1 MRDLIVIGGGPAGT
15 SGAFAAG
22 IFGQKVTLIEA
33 CPELGGAGLN
43 TGTIP
48 SKTLRESAL
57 LLSGAK
63 SRKLLGIQVAR
74 REEASLRDF
83 TYHERHVVETGRTLV
98 TERARRLGVE
108 VVHGLARFTSPNE
121 IAIAQA
127 DGTEQRLQAR
137 KFLIATGSR
146 PTQPPEYDFSH
157 PRVHDSDEILDMHHM
172 PTSLTVVG
180 AGVIGTEYAST
191 FAALGIP
198 VHVIDGRNQLLPFL
212 DRELGDAL
220 HQAMVSN
227 GITFH
232 FQEQVLRCE
241 PRFDSVRIQLSSGRE
256 IVTSDVLVAAGRQC
270 ATDRIGLDA
279 AGVKVGNRGIIPV
292 NEHFQT
298 SALHIYAAGDVIGPP
313 AIAATAMEYARI
325 AMMHAFGGID
335 KRANPIQ
342 PTGIYSIPESACV
355 GATEEELRAR
365 QVPYVVGRAQYRANP
380 RGRIIGEESGF
391 LKMIFDKRDMRLL
404 GVHILGE
411 SAIELIH
418 VGLLAIQCEKTAHTF
433 DSLCFNYPT
442 LTDLYKAATYDALLQ
457 TMNLD
462 RHGLFG
468 DT

>member
-15 SGAFAAG
+15 SGAFAAAV
-22 IFGQKVTLIEA
+22 FGQKVTLIEA

-74 REEASLRDF
+74 REEASLREF

-121 IAIAQA
+121 VAIEQA

-137 KFLIATGSR
+137 KFLIATGSK
-146 PTQPPEYDFSH
+146 PTRPPEYDFSH
-157 PRVHDSDEILDMHHM
+157 PRVHDSDEILNIHHM

-198 VHVIDGRNQLLPFL
+198 VHVIDGRKQLLPFL

-241 PRFDSVRIQLSSGRE
+241 PRFDSVRLQLSSGRE

-270 ATDRIGLDA
+270 ATDRIGLDV

-298 SALHIYAAGDVIGPP
+298 SVPHIYAAGDVIGPP

-325 AMMHAFGGID
+325 AMMHAFGGIN

-355 GATEEELRAR
+355 GATEEELAAR
-365 QVPYVVGRAQYRANP
+365 QVPYVVGRSQYRANP

-391 LKMIFDKRDMRLL
+391 LKVIFDKRDMRLL

-418 VGLLAIQCEKTAHTF
+418 VGLLAIQCEQTAYTF